1 MYQYMQSAEETSKEI
16 SKAYHKASLV
26 LSNEM
31 DKVFERFVTKHKLSE
46 DDARKL
52 LTSIKDKTSLEEIK
66 AELRKGATG
75 SDKRELLAELE
86 SPAYAYRLNR
96 LEDKQQQIDN
106 LMNTIYNREKE
117 LSTDHYKELMG
128 ESYNRSMYEIQR
140 QAGIGYS
147 FNKLDSKTID
157 SVLNSKWSGANYSSR
172 IWNNTQKLAD
182 SLKTELMVG
191 LLTGEREADIAKN
204 LMLQFASGAN
214 NARRLVRTESCHI
227 ANEMDMKAYE
237 ESGIDTYVF
246 VATLDLRTSAICA
259 SLDGKRFKV
268 KDRQSGVNAPPMHP
282 WCRSTTICDISDEEL
297 SHMKRRSK
305 NQVTGKTE
313 LVPANMTYEEWH
325 KKYIDGKIIEK
336 KVDNEIKNK
345 SITSYDKADIDYRAD
360 KVTFKDLMKWKKSIG
375 NASNE
380 EYQIIGG
387 VNENSYI
394 RNANAYKINKAM
406 RDGTVDELSDK
417 NKKTIETL
425 RKVIDKNTSDTDA
438 VLLRKVDY
446 DYLKNVFEIDTEDV
460 DTAVKKL
467 NEEKL
472 GNTVIEKG
480 FLSTSYKANK
490 NFNKN
495 DKVEL
500 EILAP
505 KGTKMYLTMNRDESE
520 IILQAG
526 TNLRFEGATVN
537 DGNIKMQM
545 RVVKTD
551 VDIKDKSS
559 LQLTNKPDKISLK
572 DRISEQN
579 IEIDDLKKQFSNA
592 AGGYSYYEWFKTFDS
607 VEDGFGGILDN
618 DKTFEK
624 LKNLDE
630 KIRTASSQ
638 RTDLLIQKERRG
650 QLDTGYKAQIPDD
663 ELDAFNKRAFEQIK
677 LDTGYSDEKAKDFQ
691 DVIKEYFG
699 GDYKSILAGENEKA
713 KTIRDGIDLMPV
725 YNGSISRGMTLD
737 NSSIKMFTD
746 LKVGDELPQ
755 KGIIES
761 WTSERNTAIAYGG
774 ISDYERSSVILE
786 CANNKTGVGVQHLSS
801 FGTVE
806 AEVLSSSKYEVVE
819 MTTESKYDYL
829 SKHKEYLYFPEDLE
843 NVKEIL
849 RRNEVCIIKVKEKS

>member
-1 MYQYMQSAEETSKEI
+1 MSNIDYWQRRKAMNMYHYMQSAEETSKEI
-16 SKAYHKASLV
+16 SKVYHKASLV

-31 DKVFERFVTKHKLSE
+31 DKIFERFVTKHKLSE

-106 LMNTIYNREKE
+106 LMNTVYNQEKA

-147 FNKLDSKTID
+147 FDKLDSKTID
-157 SVLNSKWSGANYSSR
+157 NMLKSKWSGANYSSR

-191 LLTGEREADIAKN
+191 LLTGEREADISKN
-204 LMLQFASGAN
+204 LMFQFASGAN

-268 KDRQSGVNAPPMHP
+268 KDQQPGVNVPPMHP

-297 SHMKRRSK
+297 SQMKRRSK
-305 NQVTGKTE
+305 NHVTGKSE

-325 KKYIDGKIIEK
+325 KKYASDDKTVKIKEDTK
-336 KVDNEIKNK
+336 NKNEI
-345 SITSYDKADIDYRAD
+345 ITSYNKADIDYRAD
-360 KVTFKDLMKWKKSIG
+360 KVTFKDLLKWKTSIG
-375 NASNE
+375 NASDE
-380 EYQIIGG
+380 EYQVIGG
-387 VNENSYI
+387 LNENSYI
-394 RNANAYKINKAM
+394 RNANSYKINKAM
-406 RDGTVDELSDK
+406 RDGTIDELSDK

-438 VLLRKVDY
+438 VLLRKVDF
-446 DYLKNVFEIDTEDV
+446 DYLKKVFDIDTEDI
-460 DTAVKKL
+460 DIAVKKL
-467 NEEKL
+467 NDEKL

-490 NFNKN
+490 NFNNN

-545 RVVKTD
+545 RVVKPD
-551 VDIKDKSS
+551 VDIKDKSD
-559 LQLTNKPDKISLK
+559 LQEIKTNDKISVEKHKSDIEKNTTKIENATNNNIIEMNRKFDGSRKEYKFISDETFDRLTIEARKNGAIIVRGTKEVEAHLDKMGAAASNIGDIIMFRK
-572 DRISEQN
+572 DVCISEVIEETYHFKQN
-579 IEIDDLKKQFSNA
+579 KLLMNNDKEEKLRIILNEIDAKQYLLDNASRYKIPRNEIETTERQLKSYQKQLKK
-592 AGGYSYYEWFKTFDS
+592 Y
-607 VEDGFGGILDN
+607 
-618 DKTFEK
+618 
-624 LKNLDE
+624 
-630 KIRTASSQ
+630 
-638 RTDLLIQKERRG
+638 QK
-650 QLDTGYKAQIPDD
+650 
-663 ELDAFNKRAFEQIK
+663 
-677 LDTGYSDEKAKDFQ
+677 
-691 DVIKEYFG
+691 
-699 GDYKSILAGENEKA
+699 GDY
-713 KTIRDGIDLMPV
+713 
-725 YNGSISRGMTLD
+725 
-737 NSSIKMFTD
+737 
-746 LKVGDELPQ
+746 
-755 KGIIES
+755 
-761 WTSERNTAIAYGG
+761 
-774 ISDYERSSVILE
+774 
-786 CANNKTGVGVQHLSS
+786 
-801 FGTVE
+801 
-806 AEVLSSSKYEVVE
+806 
-819 MTTESKYDYL
+819 
-829 SKHKEYLYFPEDLE
+829 
-843 NVKEIL
+843 
-849 RRNEVCIIKVKEKS
+849 

>member
-31 DKVFERFVTKHKLSE
+31 DKIFERFVTKHKLSE

-182 SLKTELMVG
+182 NLKTELMVG
-191 LLTGEREADIAKN
+191 LLTGEREADISKN

-325 KKYIDGKIIEK
+325 KKYIDGNKDAELKEKMIRNKAKDKRQFDKYIYELKNYIPDNLEDFQKIKYTDKYEYGVIKAQYKAMGYYNKALENEPKITSSVKKLAETSGMETKGLENRIKSKDSYLRKVRSNYKADGNEYEINDILRYTLVSETENHVK
-336 KVDNEIKNK
+336 KVKQAIDIYANQGYNTIKVKNYWKNKSNPYNGINTIVQSSSGQRFELQYHTNESFEIKNGK
-345 SITSYDKADIDYRAD
+345 MHELY
-360 KVTFKDLMKWKKSIG
+360 
-375 NASNE
+375 E
-380 EYQIIGG
+380 EQRLI
-387 VNENSYI
+387 
-394 RNANAYKINKAM
+394 
-406 RDGTVDELSDK
+406 
-417 NKKTIETL
+417 
-425 RKVIDKNTSDTDA
+425 KNTESS
-438 VLLRKVDY
+438 RY
-446 DYLKNVFEIDTEDV
+446 I
-460 DTAVKKL
+460 
-467 NEEKL
+467 
-472 GNTVIEKG
+472 
-480 FLSTSYKANK
+480 
-490 NFNKN
+490 
-495 DKVEL
+495 EL
-500 EILAP
+500 EDE
-505 KGTKMYLTMNRDESE
+505 MNDLS
-520 IILQAG
+520 
-526 TNLRFEGATVN
+526 
-537 DGNIKMQM
+537 
-545 RVVKTD
+545 
-551 VDIKDKSS
+551 KSM
-559 LQLTNKPDKISLK
+559 
-572 DRISEQN
+572 
-579 IEIDDLKKQFSNA
+579 
-592 AGGYSYYEWFKTFDS
+592 
-607 VEDGFGGILDN
+607 
-618 DKTFEK
+618 
-624 LKNLDE
+624 
-630 KIRTASSQ
+630 
-638 RTDLLIQKERRG
+638 
-650 QLDTGYKAQIPDD
+650 QIPA
-663 ELDAFNKRAFEQIK
+663 E
-677 LDTGYSDEKAKDFQ
+677 
-691 DVIKEYFG
+691 
-699 GDYKSILAGENEKA
+699 
-713 KTIRDGIDLMPV
+713 
-725 YNGSISRGMTLD
+725 
-737 NSSIKMFTD
+737 
-746 LKVGDELPQ
+746 
-755 KGIIES
+755 IE
-761 WTSERNTAIAYGG
+761 EI
-774 ISDYERSSVILE
+774 
-786 CANNKTGVGVQHLSS
+786 
-801 FGTVE
+801 
-806 AEVLSSSKYEVVE
+806 
-819 MTTESKYDYL
+819 
-829 SKHKEYLYFPEDLE
+829 E
-843 NVKEIL
+843 NVGK
-849 RRNEVCIIKVKEKS
+849 